1 MATAPEITAAWTEMC
16 AWLRDHRPDL
26 FNDLRPGADAE
37 SLAKLTALGVPE
49 EWCALWAANDG
60 GGCVLFDGWTWVP
73 IQGVVDSVIAERDAL
88 LEMAEQLDADTPPS
102 TDGPVQAVWAH
113 PDWIPFAVDVS
124 GCLLCIDLAP
134 LDGGARG
141 QVILVQED
149 HRRVLYDGPG
159 SLFADCLIR
168 MEMGVH
174 PDEEPDHETDEWA
187 GQGALQAQPAAP
199 AAPVS
204 AGGESEAAA
213 PIPPPPP
220 SQPAE
225 VIQEPTVRAV
235 AEQADEVAQATI
247 QLDADERA
255 DGCTVF
261 IRQLTGDVVGVR
273 VPAGAFDGAR
283 LRIPGLGGRSLD
295 LVLVVGAAGA

>member
-1 MATAPEITAAWTEMC
+1 M
-16 AWLRDHRPDL
+16 
-26 FNDLRPGADAE
+26 
-37 SLAKLTALGVPE
+37 
-49 EWCALWAANDG
+49 
-60 GGCVLFDGWTWVP
+60 
-73 IQGVVDSVIAERDAL
+73 
-88 LEMAEQLDADTPPS
+88 
-102 TDGPVQAVWAH
+102 
-113 PDWIPFAVDVS
+113 
-124 GCLLCIDLAP
+124 CIDLAP

-141 QVILVQED
+141 QVILLQED

-187 GQGALQAQPAAP
+187 GQGALHAQPATP
-199 AAPVS
+199 AAPV
-204 AGGESEAAA
+204 AADGESETAA

-220 SQPAE
+220 PQPAE

-235 AEQADEVAQATI
+235 AEQADEVAEATI

-261 IRQLTGDVVGVR
+261 VRQLTGDVVGVR
-273 VPAGAFDGAR
+273 VPAGAWDGAR

-295 LVLVVGAAGA
+295 LVLVVGAAVA